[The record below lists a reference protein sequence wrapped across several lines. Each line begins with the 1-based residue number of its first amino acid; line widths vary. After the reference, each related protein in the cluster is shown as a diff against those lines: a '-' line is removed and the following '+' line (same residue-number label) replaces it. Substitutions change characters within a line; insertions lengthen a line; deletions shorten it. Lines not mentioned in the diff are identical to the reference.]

1 MQTESNIKP
10 AEIEVE
16 KIPGMGVVIC
26 RENITEKVGP
36 EGDTVYSYDEYRTLT
51 TWRDNL
57 AESIQAHAEEWLEVG
72 KKMEY
77 DQAAAEVRAKRDEL
91 LRQSDKQLC
100 IDRLGLDTSGG
111 STITSFLP
119 FVKGLAAVLTG
130 EWAEYRQALR
140 DVPQQEGFPFAVTW
154 PVPPEEGE
162 SV

>member
-1 MQTESNIKP
+1 MQTKSNIRP

-26 RENITEKVGP
+26 RENIQEEVGP

-51 TWRDNL
+51 GWRDNL
-57 AESIQAHAEEWLEVG
+57 AESVQANAQDWLEAG

-77 DQAAAEVRAKRDEL
+77 GQAAIEVRAKRDEL
-91 LRQSDKQLC
+91 LRRSDQRFC

-119 FVKGLAAVLTG
+119 FIKGLVSALTG
-130 EWAEYRQALR
+130 EWAVYRQALR
-140 DVPQQEGFPFAVTW
+140 DVPQQDGFPFDVTW
-154 PVPPEEGE
+154 PVPPE
-162 SV
+162 

>member
-26 RENITEKVGP
+26 RENIVEKTGP
-36 EGDTVYSYDEYRTLT
+36 EGNTVYSYDEYRTLT

-57 AESIQAHAEEWLEVG
+57 AESVRASAEEWLEVG

-77 DQAAAEVRAKRDEL
+77 DQVAAEIRAKRDEL

-119 FVKGLAAVLTG
+119 FVKGLASALTG

-140 DVPQQEGFPFAVTW
+140 DVPQQEGFPFDVTW
-154 PVPPEEGE
+154 PVPPEEE
-162 SV
+162 ADV